1 MAGIAGCNCNGQI
14 GNTGFPNVKPFGV
27 TSGIFLMPILASDGT
42 RNGFDLTSATL
53 AQDLLDAIN
62 NPDPSKRLYPFNNLR
77 NVTHNE
83 ADPNY
88 ETADNGERFK
98 TRDGI
103 KTVSFECWGVNEQYY
118 AKVSDN
124 CVSFGIFLV
133 DVCGNLKGQKEG
145 KGLYPRPV
153 NKYSYDAKFIDATA
167 DAGTKV
173 MIQMDYSLVTS
184 DGDQWMIPAD
194 LFAPYSALEL
204 NGMIDVNLDITV
216 ETDTELIVKASFN
229 YGNAVEQLPWTG
241 AVVGDFT
248 AKNVS
253 TTSNI
258 TIASVVENPT
268 TPGTYTVTIPAQANG
283 DACTLKAFHAAT
295 GNMLF
300 GFESAV
306 TPFVAQ

>member
-14 GNTGFPNVKPFGV
+14 GNTGFPNVKPFGL
-27 TSGIFLMPILASDGT
+27 TSGVFLMPILASDGT

-53 AQDLLDAIN
+53 PADLLAAIN
-62 NPDPSKRLYPFNNLR
+62 NPDPSKRLYPFSNLR

-98 TRDGI
+98 TRDGV
-103 KTVSFECWGVNEQYY
+103 KTVTFECWGVNEQFY
-118 AKVSDN
+118 AKVADN
-124 CVSFGIFLV
+124 CVNFGVYLV

-145 KGLYPRPV
+145 TDLYPRPV
-153 NKYSYDAKFIDATA
+153 NRYSYDAKFMDATA
-167 DAGTKV
+167 DTGTKV
-173 MIQMDYSLVTS
+173 MIQMDYSLLTN

-216 ETDTELIVKASFN
+216 EDDTTLIVKATFD
-229 YGNAVEQLPWTG
+229 YGNAVVQLPWTG

-248 AKNVS
+248 AKNV
-253 TTSNI
+253 TTGLNI
-258 TIASVVENPT
+258 TIASVTESTT
-268 TPGTYTVTIPAQANG
+268 TPGTYTLTIPAQANG

-300 GFESAV
+300 GFESEV
-306 TPFVAQ
+306 TAFVAQ

>member
-14 GNTGFPNVKPFGV
+14 GNTGFPNVKPFGL
-27 TSGIFLMPILASDGT
+27 TSGVFLMPILASDGT

-53 AQDLLDAIN
+53 PADLLAAIN

-103 KTVSFECWGVNEQYY
+103 KTVTFECWGVTEQFY

-124 CVSFGIFLV
+124 CVQFGVFLV
-133 DVCGNLKGQKEG
+133 DVCGNLKGQKEDTH
-145 KGLYPRPV
+145 LYPRPV

-184 DGDQWMIPAD
+184 DGDQWMIPSD
-194 LFAPYSALEL
+194 MFAPYSALEL

-216 ETDTELIVKASFN
+216 EDVTTLFVRAKFN
-229 YGNAVEQLPWTG
+229 YGNAVNQMPWTG
-241 AVVGDFT
+241 AVLADFT

-253 TTSNI
+253 TSSNI
-258 TIASVVENPT
+258 TIASVSESAT
-268 TPGTYTVTIPAQANG
+268 EPGFYTITIPAQANG

-300 GFESAV
+300 GYESTV
-306 TPFVAQ
+306 TAFIAQ